1 MRRALV
7 PSRDVC
13 SSRRS
18 RSPFSQHYSRRQK
31 TQVFEIGKSLRNA
44 HEQQKLELSDIE
56 RATRIRGKYLRAL
69 EEDRFDVLPGTAYAK
84 GFLRTYA
91 EYLGLD
97 GQRFLDEYNAQFPAD
112 EDAQVA
118 PLLRVHRRR
127 RLPDARLV
135 AIPFVAAV
143 ALVVWRLSTGGDGG
157 NHHTAFSPT
166 PPRTAVTTTTS
177 PPTTSTRAPAP
188 ARAQLAVAATR
199 GPCWLSVRRNSQTGK
214 LLYEGTL
221 EPDQSARFSGRYL
234 WIRLGAPWNIDAT
247 LNGKRAKLPTAT
259 SNAIVTPAG
268 LKTYP

>member
-1 MRRALV
+1 LV
-7 PSRDVC
+7 PRE
-13 SSRRS
+13 RRS
-18 RSPFSQHYSRRQK
+18 QLASQSIALFATLFSSSEETH
-31 TQVFEIGKSLRNA
+31 VFEIGKSLRNA
-44 HEQQKLELSDIE
+44 REQQKLEFSDIE
-56 RATRIRGKYLRAL
+56 RSTRIRGKYLRAL
-69 EEDRFDVLPGTAYAK
+69 EEGRFDVLPGTAYVK

-97 GQRFLDEYNAQFPAD
+97 GQRFLDEYNAQFPPD

-118 PLLRVHRRR
+118 PLLRVQRRR
-127 RLPDARLV
+127 RLPEARLV
-135 AIPFVAAV
+135 AIPVVAAV

-166 PPRTAVTTTTS
+166 LPRTAVTTTTP

-188 ARAQLAVAATR
+188 ARAQLAVAARR

-221 EPDQSARFSGRYL
+221 EPGQSARFSGRYL
-234 WIRLGAPWNIDAT
+234 WIRLGAPWNVDAT
-247 LNGKRAKLPTAT
+247 LNGRRAQLPTTT